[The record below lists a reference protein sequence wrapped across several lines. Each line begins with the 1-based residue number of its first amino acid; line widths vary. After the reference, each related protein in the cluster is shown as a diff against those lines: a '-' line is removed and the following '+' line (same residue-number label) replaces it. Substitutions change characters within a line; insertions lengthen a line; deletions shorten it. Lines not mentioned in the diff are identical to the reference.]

1 MGTSMKKNN
10 LTYQSSGV
18 NIHEGYKE
26 VQLIKKLVKQTYS
39 KNVINGLGSFAGM
52 FKIPTGFKEPILV
65 SGTDGVGTKIAIACK
80 FKKFDTVGID
90 CVAMCVNDVLCH
102 GAQPLFFLD
111 YIACGKL
118 HANTAADLVR
128 GVVNGCKQSNCALIG
143 GETAEMPG
151 IYKTGDYDLAGF
163 SVGIVDKN
171 KIINGKDIK
180 PGDVIL
186 GITSSGVHSNG
197 FSLVRKV
204 FTNLN
209 ETFEKKPI

>member
-1 MGTSMKKNN
+1 MKTKK

-26 VQLIKKLVKQTYS
+26 VKLIKQLVKQTYN
-39 KNVINGLGSFAGM
+39 KNVINDLGSFAGM
-52 FKIPTGFKEPILV
+52 FKTPSGFKEPILV

-80 FKKFDTVGID
+80 FKQFNTVGID

-118 HANTAADLVR
+118 DAKIAAALVA
-128 GVVNGCKQSNCALIG
+128 GVVEGCKQSNCALIG

-151 IYKTGDYDLAGF
+151 IYKQGDYDLAGF
-163 SVGIVDKN
+163 SVGIVDKH

-180 PGDVIL
+180 SGDIII

-204 FTNLN
+204 FTNMN
-209 ETFEKKPI
+209 EQFENKPI